1 MARHSH
7 WAQIKLKKGAED
19 VKRGKIFT
27 RHARLI
33 EMTARQGGGDPV
45 TNPSL
50 RSAIDNARADN
61 VPRENVDRA
70 IKKGTG
76 QSKDAA
82 VFEEIVYEG
91 FAPGGVAV
99 MIEVLTDNRNRSVQ
113 AVRAAITEHGGSLA
127 SSGAASF
134 MFERKGELRVTPRS
148 SDRDADELDIIDAGA
163 DDLVYSENEEGV
175 GEFTVYTVP
184 NECAVVRNKLLGKN
198 FNVGAPRLTFT
209 PTTTVD
215 ITDVD
220 TAKKLFSVMELI
232 DAEEEVTNCVANF
245 VLSDEVAGQL

>member
-7 WAQIKLKKGAED
+7 WHQIRLKKGAED

-33 EMTARQGGGDPV
+33 EMTARQGGGDV
-45 TNPSL
+45 DTNPSL
-50 RSAIDNARADN
+50 RSAIENARADN
-61 VPRENVDRA
+61 VPRDNIDRA

-99 MIEVLTDNRNRSVQ
+99 MVEVLTDNRNRSVQ
-113 AVRAAITEHGGSLA
+113 AVRSAITEHGGSLA

-134 MFERKGELRVTPRS
+134 MFERKGELRVTARGA
-148 SDRDADELDIIDAGA
+148 DRDADELDIIDSGA
-163 DDLVYSENEEGV
+163 HDLLEGD
-175 GEFTVYTVP
+175 GEFTVYTAP
-184 NECAVVRNKLLGKN
+184 NECAEVRKKLVEKG
-198 FNVGAPRLTFT
+198 FTVGSPRLTFV

-220 TAKKLFSVMELI
+220 TAKKLLALMDLVE
-232 DAEEEVTNCVANF
+232 AEEEVTNVVANF
-245 VLSDEVAGQL
+245 VLSDLVAGQL

>member
-7 WAQIKLKKGAED
+7 WHQIRLKKGAED

-33 EMTARQGGGDPV
+33 EMVARQAGGDPD

-61 VPRENVDRA
+61 VPRDNIERA

-82 VFEEIVYEG
+82 IFEEIVYEG

-99 MIEVLTDNRNRSVQ
+99 MIEVLTDNRNRAVQ

-134 MFERKGELRVTPRS
+134 MFERKGELRVKARGEGDDS
-148 SDRDADELDIIDAGA
+148 RDNDELDIIDSGA
-163 DDLVYSENEEGV
+163 HDLLEGD
-175 GEFTVYTVP
+175 GEFTVYTEP
-184 NECAVVRNKLLGKN
+184 SECAEVRKKLLEKG
-198 FNVGAPRLTFT
+198 FTVGAPRLTFT

-215 ITDVD
+215 ITDVE
-220 TAKKLFSVMELI
+220 TAKKLIAIMDLI
-232 DAEEEVTNCVANF
+232 DAEEEVTNTVANF
-245 VLSDEVAGQL
+245 VLSDLVTGQLE